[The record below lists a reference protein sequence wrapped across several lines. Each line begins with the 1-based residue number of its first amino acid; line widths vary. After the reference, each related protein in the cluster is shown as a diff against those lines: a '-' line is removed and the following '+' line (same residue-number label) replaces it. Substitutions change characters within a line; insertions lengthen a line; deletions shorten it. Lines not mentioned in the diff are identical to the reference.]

1 MASAADAICSF
12 DDDGA
17 DEISPCSRTTTVC
30 VMDASG
36 RLGSSLVHRLLHR
49 GYAVHAALQT
59 HHRCFDDELVKK
71 KKVSVFRSDPFDYHS
86 IMDALKG
93 CSALFYSFEPPSDH
107 PTYDEFMAEA
117 EVRAAHNVLEACAQ
131 TDTIHKVVF
140 TSSVTAVIWRDD
152 RTTSPSSS
160 HDIDERNW
168 SDVNF
173 CKKFKLWHALSKT
186 LAEKT
191 AWALA
196 MDRGLNMVSVNG
208 GLLMSPDL
216 TITNPHLKG
225 AAEMYQDGLLVTVD
239 LEFIVDAHISVFEDA
254 SSYGRYVCFDRVIN
268 CYKDAVELARMLLPP
283 SQTSFLKTQIQSQ
296 SQTPSFEETETMVV
310 YQQKIS
316 NEKLNKLMVNFD
328 TALQL
333 SR

>member
-1 MASAADAICSF
+1 MALAADAICTC

-17 DEISPCSRTTTVC
+17 DEISPCSGTTTVC

-36 RLGSSLVHRLLHR
+36 RLGSTLVHRLLHR

-59 HHRCFDDELVKK
+59 HHTECFDDELVKK

-86 IMDALKG
+86 IMDALEG

-160 HDIDERNW
+160 HEIDERNW

-216 TITNPHLKG
+216 TITNPYLKG
-225 AAEMYQDGLLVTVD
+225 TAEMYQDGLLVTVD
-239 LEFIVDAHISVFEDA
+239 LKFLVDAHISVLEEA

-268 CYKDAVELARMLLPP
+268 CYKDAVGLARMLLPP
-283 SQTSFLKTQIQSQ
+283 SQTSFLQTQTQP
-296 SQTPSFEETETMVV
+296 QTPSFEETETMVV

-316 NEKLNKLMVNFD
+316 NEKLNKLMVDFD
-328 TALQL
+328 TTLQL
-333 SR
+333 SH

>member
-1 MASAADAICSF
+1 MALAADAICTC

-17 DEISPCSRTTTVC
+17 DEISPCSGTTTVC

-36 RLGSSLVHRLLHR
+36 RLGSTLVHRLLHR

-59 HHRCFDDELVKK
+59 HHTECFDDELVKK

-86 IMDALKG
+86 IMDALEG

-160 HDIDERNW
+160 NEIDERNW

-216 TITNPHLKG
+216 TITNPYLKG
-225 AAEMYQDGLLVTVD
+225 TAEMYQDGLLVTVD
-239 LEFIVDAHISVFEDA
+239 LKFLVDAHISVLEEA

-268 CYKDAVELARMLLPP
+268 CYKDAVGLARMLLPP
-283 SQTSFLKTQIQSQ
+283 SQTSFLQTQTQ

-310 YQQKIS
+310 CQQKIS
-316 NEKLNKLMVNFD
+316 NEKLNKLMVDFD
-328 TALQL
+328 TTLQL
-333 SR
+333 SH